1 MPRRQNKSVV
11 RGEPVTV
18 LVDGQE
24 VMAHGGESVA
34 TVLLASGI
42 SVFNRTRKGR
52 PRGPFCNM
60 GTCFECQVL
69 IARPGSSRFEW
80 RRACL
85 QQVQPAMKIRTGELI
100 SSADFSGN

>member
-1 MPRRQNKSVV
+1 M
-11 RGEPVTV
+11 
-18 LVDGQE
+18 LVDGQA
-24 VMAHGGESVA
+24 VLAHDGESVA

-42 SVFNRTRKGR
+42 SVFNRTRKGS

-69 IARPGSSRFEW
+69 IAQPGTSRFEW

-85 QQVQPAMKIRTGELI
+85 QQVQPAMQIRTGEPI
-100 SSADFSGN
+100 SSVDFIGN

>member
-1 MPRRQNKSVV
+1 M
-11 RGEPVTV
+11 
-18 LVDGQE
+18 LVDGQA
-24 VMAHGGESVA
+24 VLAHDGESVA

-42 SVFNRTRKGR
+42 SVFNRTRKGS

-69 IARPGSSRFEW
+69 IAQPGSSRFEW

-85 QQVQPAMKIRTGELI
+85 QQVQPAMQIRTGEVI
-100 SSADFSGN
+100 SSVDLGGN